1 MKWKMKIKMLLPMA
15 IAAVVLFGIFQA
27 APASAG
33 QVVAWT
39 GQSGP
44 GGKFTVLFDGKIYT
58 NRWWADSF
66 HCPADAGPDNWVNP
80 WQYKR
85 DATAD
90 EMKNL
95 DNPTTCDAAGTNPGG
110 GSTGGGSGQD
120 GTFDQIYAAGDI
132 VTYKG
137 KDYKARRDTQGVFAP
152 GEGSV
157 WQLYVKPVSWLKTEV
172 YLAGDYVKYEGE
184 IYMAQWWTLG
194 DIPTENIGD
203 GVNGKVWLP
212 KPDFIAINPDDAR
225 PFDASMTYSERDVIE
240 YKGKIYVARR
250 DIQAEGISPD
260 TTNPW
265 MTYINWTGVKAK
277 VGESPGPWPK
287 HVFAPYIDASLGYV
301 PNLAEFKKD
310 TGTGHFV
317 LAFLVNTDC
326 STCSYAWGGVSSVKD
341 GPSGLYS
348 KIKAL
353 RRTGGDVMVSI
364 GGANNNPLAKA
375 CTDVEELKNHYK
387 NIIDNLNLAVLDFDI
402 EGGHVADTA
411 SIKRRSQ
418 ALKMLQDE
426 LAKEGRD
433 VPIWITL
440 PVLPSGL
447 TADGVNVVRSA
458 MEHGVKLSGINLM
471 TMDYGG
477 AMGCQSVEKV
487 GNDRRRLDPTKTING
502 DCDIAATRAVHGQIK
517 SLARNFNLNLSDD
530 QIWNMLGAT
539 PMIGVNDQELEVFFL
554 DDAKKLRAHAEDKAM
569 GLLSIWSVARDRAAP
584 AGQAWQ
590 VSPEHSGLTADEAG
604 NRAFSMEF
612 ALFDPANPSSPAPTP
627 APTPDPPAPTPPPT
641 PAPPET
647 STYPP
652 YKTGVTYKAGDKVS
666 NNGNIYQCKPWP
678 YSGWCSGSP
687 AAYEPGVGRVWDSA
701 WTQTD

>member
-1 MKWKMKIKMLLPMA
+1 MKWNTKMKVLLPVA
-15 IAAVVLFGIFQA
+15 IAVVLFGMISA

-44 GGKFTVLFDGKIYT
+44 GGNFTVLFDGKIYT
-58 NRWWADSF
+58 NRWWAESF
-66 HCPADAGPDNWVNP
+66 NCPADAGPDNWVNP

-85 DATAD
+85 DATAG
-90 EMKNL
+90 EMKKL
-95 DNPTTCDAAGTNPGG
+95 DNPTTCDAAATNPGG
-110 GSTGGGSGQD
+110 GGSGGGSGQD
-120 GTFDQIYAAGDI
+120 GTFDPDKTYEAGDI
-132 VTYKG
+132 VTYNG
-137 KDYKARRDTQGVFAP
+137 KSYKARRDTQGVFTP
-152 GEGSV
+152 DERSV
-157 WQLYVKPVSWLKTEV
+157 WQLYVKPVPWLKTEV
-172 YLAGDYVKYEGE
+172 YLAWDYVKYENK

-212 KPDFIAINPDDAR
+212 KPNFIAINPDDAQ
-225 PFDASMTYSERDVIE
+225 PFDDYTTYRKGDSIQ

-250 DIQAEGISPD
+250 DIQATGISPD

-265 MTYINWTGVKAK
+265 MTHIDWTGVKAK

-287 HVFAPYIDASLGYV
+287 HVFAPYVDASLGYV
-301 PNLAEFKKD
+301 PNFAQFKKD

-326 STCSYAWGGVSSVKD
+326 SSCSYAWGGVSSVTD
-341 GPSGLYS
+341 GPNGLYS
-348 KIKAL
+348 NIKSL
-353 RRTGGDVMVSI
+353 RQAGGDVMISI

-375 CTDVEELKNHYK
+375 CTDVEELKTHYK

-411 SIKRRSQ
+411 SIKRRNQ

-426 LAKEGRD
+426 LAREGRN

-458 MEHGVKLSGINLM
+458 MAHGVKLAGINLM

-477 AMGCQSVEKV
+477 SMGCQSVEKV
-487 GNDRRRLDPTKTING
+487 GNDRRRLDPTRNING
-502 DCDIAATRAVHGQIK
+502 ECDIAATRAVHGQVK
-517 SLARNFNLNLSDD
+517 KLARNFNLNLSDAD
-530 QIWNMLGAT
+530 IWNMLGAT

-554 DDAKKLRAHAEDKAM
+554 DDAKTLRAHAEDKAM
-569 GLLSIWSVARDRAAP
+569 GLVSMWSVARDRAAP

-590 VSPEHSGLTADEAG
+590 VSPSHSGLTSDEAESS
-604 NRAFSMEF
+604 AFSLEF
-612 ALFDPANPSSPAPTP
+612 AQFDPANPSSPPPTPAQPPAPTP
-627 APTPDPPAPTPPPT
+627 APPA
-641 PAPPET
+641 T
-647 STYPP
+647 STHPA
-652 YKTGVTYKAGDKVS
+652 YKTGVNYKAGDKVS
-666 NNGNIYQCKPWP
+666 NNGNTYQCKPWP

-687 AAYEPGVGRVWDSA
+687 AAYEPGVGRAWDAA